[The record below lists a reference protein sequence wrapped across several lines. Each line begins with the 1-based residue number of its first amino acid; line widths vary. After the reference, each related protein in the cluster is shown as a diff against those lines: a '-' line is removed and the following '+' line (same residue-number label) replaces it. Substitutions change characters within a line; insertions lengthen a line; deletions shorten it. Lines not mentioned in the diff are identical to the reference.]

1 MKYIERYL
9 AQVKKHLP
17 KQDKEDTITELRSLL
32 LDQIDQMDDN
42 LSLEEKEILV
52 LKETGRP
59 KEVAMRYKNDS
70 PLISS
75 EYEPLLFLIIKITSF
90 SLPFAL
96 FIAETVA
103 YANRSVDFNIMDWM
117 LSLAYLIPSIL
128 NSLFSA
134 YVMIVLVFILL
145 SKYVKPKYHFWDME
159 FDPKKLPDIP
169 NSILK
174 VSIFEQIVI
183 LLGSVLFLY
192 LMNLEPGLIAV
203 YYENVRQPLL
213 NSNFEQVL
221 PYINIGVFLSLG
233 LAVYHLATRSKS
245 ILSSTLL
252 LVVSLYSSSIQIILA
267 NSDIFNTII
276 IEGYDLSFIPKIF
289 QVLMYIAGIGT
300 AIGAITNYIKLLI
313 KLDH

>member
-1 MKYIERYL
+1 
-9 AQVKKHLP
+9 
-17 KQDKEDTITELRSLL
+17 
-32 LDQIDQMDDN
+32 
-42 LSLEEKEILV
+42 
-52 LKETGRP
+52 
-59 KEVAMRYKNDS
+59 
-70 PLISS
+70 
-75 EYEPLLFLIIKITSF
+75 
-90 SLPFAL
+90 
-96 FIAETVA
+96 
-103 YANRSVDFNIMDWM
+103 
-117 LSLAYLIPSIL
+117 
-128 NSLFSA
+128 
-134 YVMIVLVFILL
+134 
-145 SKYVKPKYHFWDME
+145 
-159 FDPKKLPDIP
+159 
-169 NSILK
+169 
-174 VSIFEQIVI
+174 
-183 LLGSVLFLY
+183 
-192 LMNLEPGLIAV
+192 
-203 YYENVRQPLL
+203 L